1 MQNIYVKTYF
11 PKQRS
16 LITKTSILL
25 ASLLVLGSL
34 SVSSPKAEAVN
45 TLSAVTAS
53 EAAALL
59 TGANLT
65 VVPNSAV
72 VYGNVGSIQKFD
84 SVNLGGSRTLANA
97 GIYLKSDGNTS
108 GAAASALK
116 TAVGAL
122 PRNGGAQ
129 TVYTMSAL
137 EYSVTAAPGI
147 TSVSLQYL
155 FGSNE
160 YYAANYD
167 VAAIFVDGVNWAKL
181 ANGTTISVHPDSGLT
196 SVNPGVANFYTSCWT
211 NSYTMVGLFDMSLA
225 THKIQIVVADT
236 GDAIVPSSIAAS
248 LVSGGTATSGGIVVG
263 TASSAPTIGLAT
275 ATGATTATVAF
286 TAPAS
291 NGGSAITSYTAT
303 SSPAGGS
310 GTLTQAGSGTISV
323 TGLSGGIDYTFTV
336 TATNSVG
343 VSTPSAASN
352 SITTSQPTASSGQLP
367 SVLVVDPQSSS
378 RYLPTTLNT
387 VGPTNLLLCLNESD
401 VSGNNLASPTI
412 NFDVAANGAP
422 ATTTGS
428 GTSTIFGDRTTAAY
442 IYGVTANVITTLN
455 SVLGT
460 QLYLSSGTFNATKY
474 INLRA
479 ISIASSS
486 DIGSKT
492 CASTVYTSQIIQLR
506 PLELERIMKKG
517 TITLRN

>member
-1 MQNIYVKTYF
+1 MQNIYVKTHF
-11 PKQRS
+11 PKQRFF
-16 LITKTSILL
+16 ITTTSIILAFLL
-25 ASLLVLGSL
+25 IFGILVI
-34 SVSSPKAEAVN
+34 VPPKAEAVN
-45 TLSAVTAS
+45 ILSAVTP
-53 EAAALL
+53 AAAATLL
-59 TGANLT
+59 TGSNLT
-65 VVPNSAV
+65 VVANSAV
-72 VYGNVGSIQKFD
+72 VYGAGTQPVKFD

-97 GIYLKSDGNTS
+97 GVYLNSSGNIGPS
-108 GAAASALK
+108 SLLK
-116 TAVGAL
+116 TAVNAL
-122 PRNGGAQ
+122 PVPRYRGVTN
-129 TVYTMSAL
+129 MSAL
-137 EYSVTAAPGI
+137 EYSVTAPAGI
-147 TSVSLQYL
+147 TSISLQYL

-160 YYAANYD
+160 SCTQSWD
-167 VAAIFVDGVNWAKL
+167 IAAIFVDGINYAKL
-181 ANGTTISVHPDSGLT
+181 ANGNTITVDPSSGLV
-196 SVNPGVANFYTSCWT
+196 SVNPNVSGFSTSCWT
-211 NSYTMVGLFDMSLA
+211 NTYTMVGLFNMALT
-225 THKIQIVVADT
+225 THKIQIIVGDT
-236 GDAIVPSSIAAS
+236 GDTSVPSTFAVSLIA
-248 LVSGGTATSGGIVVG
+248 GGTATSGGIVAG
-263 TASSAPTIGLAT
+263 TLSGAPTIGLAT
-275 ATGATTATVAF
+275 ATGATTGTVAF

-291 NGGSAITSYTAT
+291 NGGSTITSYTAT

-323 TGLSGGIDYTFTV
+323 TGLSGGVDYTFTV

-378 RYLPTTLNT
+378 RYLSTTLNT
-387 VGPTNLLLCLNESD
+387 AGPANLLLCLNESD

-422 ATTTGS
+422 ATTAGS
-428 GTSTIFGDRTTAAY
+428 GTSTIFGDRTTATY

-460 QLYLSSGTFNATKY
+460 QLYLSSGTFGATKY

-486 DIGSKT
+486 SIGSKT
-492 CASTVYTSQIIQLR
+492 CASTIYTSKIIQLR

>member
-11 PKQRS
+11 PKQRFF
-16 LITKTSILL
+16 ITTTSIILAFLL
-25 ASLLVLGSL
+25 IFGILVITP
-34 SVSSPKAEAVN
+34 PKAEAVN
-45 TLSAVTAS
+45 ILSAVTP
-53 EAAALL
+53 AAAATLL
-59 TGANLT
+59 TGSNLT
-65 VVPNSAV
+65 VVANSAV
-72 VYGNVGSIQKFD
+72 VYGTATPIKQFD
-84 SVNLGGSRTLANA
+84 SVDLGGSRTLSNA
-97 GIYLKSDGNTS
+97 GIYLNSSANTVTIS
-108 GAAASALK
+108 NLR
-116 TAVGAL
+116 TAINAL
-122 PRNGGAQ
+122 PNPDDK
-129 TVYTMSAL
+129 VLYNMSAL
-137 EYSVTAAPGI
+137 EYSVTAPAGI
-147 TSVSLQYL
+147 TSISLQYL

-160 YYAANYD
+160 NCTQSWD
-167 VAAIFVDGVNWAKL
+167 IAAILVDGVNYAKL
-181 ANGTTISVHPDSGLT
+181 ANGNTITVNSSSGLT
-196 SVNPGVANFYTSCWT
+196 SVNPNKPGFSTSCWT
-211 NSYTMVGLFDMSLA
+211 NTYTMVGLFNMALT
-225 THKIQIVVADT
+225 THKIQIVVGDT
-236 GDAIVPSSIAAS
+236 GDASVPSTFAVS
-248 LVSGGTATSGGIVVG
+248 LISGGTATSGGIVAG
-263 TASSAPTIGLAT
+263 TLSGAPTIGLAT

-291 NGGSAITSYTAT
+291 NGGSTITSYTAT
-303 SSPAGGS
+303 SSPTGGS

-323 TGLSGGIDYTFTV
+323 TGLSGGVDYTFTV

-343 VSTPSAASN
+343 VSPPSAASN

-378 RYLPTTLNT
+378 RYLSTTLNT
-387 VGPTNLLLCLNESD
+387 AGPANLLLCLNESD

-422 ATTTGS
+422 ATTAGS
-428 GTSTIFGDRTTAAY
+428 GTSTIFGDRTTATY

-460 QLYLSSGTFNATKY
+460 QLYLSSGTFGATKY

-486 DIGSKT
+486 SIGSKT
-492 CASTVYTSQIIQLR
+492 CASTVYTSKIIQLR